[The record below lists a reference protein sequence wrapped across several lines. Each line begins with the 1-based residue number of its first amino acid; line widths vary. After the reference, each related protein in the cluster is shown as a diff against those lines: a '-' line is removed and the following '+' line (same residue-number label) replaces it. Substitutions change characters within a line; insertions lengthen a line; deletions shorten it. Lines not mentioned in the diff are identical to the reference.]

1 MESKKIN
8 KKIKKKRNE
17 MTIEDYEKQ
26 HNIKVKISLKYE
38 DDNQQLEPNNIKS
51 NYYIYQSNI
60 NNNKKYDEYK
70 LKNNKKNINNISQK
84 EIETDDYYHNSNNS
98 LNIVFHTKESAST
111 NNSSFDEN
119 KNNNNEKNVY
129 KKTNDVNENKNIKK
143 NNYNNNYVNN
153 QKDYYLYNKNNVNNN
168 FNYNYFV
175 NNKLNENFFIK
186 NNNYIF
192 NMNLYKLNNMISNN
206 FYVHLDKI
214 KTNKIKLNDVEKE
227 IKALEKKTPFDIFL
241 NEQSNILIKYI
252 NQKNKIL
259 INNNHINL
267 ENKNENKEKDS
278 PDHPYFYT
286 NHSEETQIKNI
297 LYLIEGLFREENIK
311 QDFTLLIMLNRDGY
325 ASLTQLEK
333 HPQLSNCKISES
345 HLKTVFSEHRENEI
359 TETVE
364 TFDNILI
371 RNKNWVKIKKEID
384 NIDNIEKIKEKT
396 LDNMNNFKE
405 NEMKKLLDK
414 KRNFLN
420 IQGDILYQYQVNNC
434 NIQQKINELRF
445 NYNNM
450 YINTYNNN
458 FNNIFNIYNNN
469 NIYSNFYNSNKRF

>member
-8 KKIKKKRNE
+8 KKRKKKRNE

-84 EIETDDYYHNSNNS
+84 EIETDDYLHNSNNS

-129 KKTNDVNENKNIKK
+129 KMKNDVNENKNIKK

>member
-8 KKIKKKRNE
+8 KKRKKKRNE

-84 EIETDDYYHNSNNS
+84 EIETDDYLHNSNNS

-214 KTNKIKLNDVEKE
+214 KTNKIKLNHVEKE

>member
-8 KKIKKKRNE
+8 KKRKKKRNE

-84 EIETDDYYHNSNNS
+84 EIETDDYLHNSNNS

-119 KNNNNEKNVY
+119 KNNNNEKNIY

>member
-8 KKIKKKRNE
+8 KKRKKKRNE

-84 EIETDDYYHNSNNS
+84 EIETDDYLHNSNNS

-119 KNNNNEKNVY
+119 KNNNNEKNIY

-371 RNKNWVKIKKEID
+371 RNKNWVKIKKEMD

>member
-1 MESKKIN
+1 
-8 KKIKKKRNE
+8 

>member
-1 MESKKIN
+1 
-8 KKIKKKRNE
+8 
-17 MTIEDYEKQ
+17 
-26 HNIKVKISLKYE
+26 
-38 DDNQQLEPNNIKS
+38 
-51 NYYIYQSNI
+51 
-60 NNNKKYDEYK
+60 
-70 LKNNKKNINNISQK
+70 
-84 EIETDDYYHNSNNS
+84 
-98 LNIVFHTKESAST
+98 
-111 NNSSFDEN
+111 
-119 KNNNNEKNVY
+119 
-129 KKTNDVNENKNIKK
+129 
-143 NNYNNNYVNN
+143 
-153 QKDYYLYNKNNVNNN
+153 
-168 FNYNYFV
+168 
-175 NNKLNENFFIK
+175 
-186 NNNYIF
+186 
-192 NMNLYKLNNMISNN
+192 
-206 FYVHLDKI
+206 
-214 KTNKIKLNDVEKE
+214 
-227 IKALEKKTPFDIFL
+227 
-241 NEQSNILIKYI
+241 
-252 NQKNKIL
+252 
-259 INNNHINL
+259 
-267 ENKNENKEKDS
+267 
-278 PDHPYFYT
+278 
-286 NHSEETQIKNI
+286 
-297 LYLIEGLFREENIK
+297 
-311 QDFTLLIMLNRDGY
+311 MLNRDGY